1 MITILSLVNSIWNDK
16 IDFYQKLSFK
26 IFSVLSLHAI
36 CKRKKNLPKS
46 LFYYSQTRWYL
57 LPQWHFYS
65 REFVH
70 YFLVYGFPETR
81 MVWEASCHT
90 WPIYYSSS
98 KYYWGIIIMQV
109 PTQGSKAQLNGKTVK
124 SSVCNN
130 SAQLSVQQ

>member
-1 MITILSLVNSIWNDK
+1 MIKILSLVNSIWSNK
-16 IDFYQKLSFK
+16 IDFTKN
-26 IFSVLSLHAI
+26 SVLNFLVYYHCMQYA
-36 CKRKKNLPKS
+36 KEKNILSKS

-65 REFVH
+65 WEFVH

-124 SSVCNN
+124 NSVCNN